1 MRKQFF
7 SAKKLAVLSVLTAL
21 SLITFLIENLL
32 PPLIIPGAKLGLANT
47 FSFIALIMYSPVEA
61 FVIVAVRTLLGAIFA
76 GNLSALMYSFSGGVV
91 AMTVSSVL
99 LYCVHPKVSIVC
111 VSVISAVSHN
121 LTQNAV
127 FVLITSTPLVFTYTP
142 YLILLGVLSG
152 GFIGCL
158 ITLLVKRIPTNAFV
172 RVMGVKQMKV
182 KAEAAAPAEDV
193 LESGTDDT
201 GDADNP

>member
-1 MRKQFF
+1 M
-7 SAKKLAVLSVLTAL
+7 LTAL
-21 SLITFLIENLL
+21 SLIAFLIENLL

-61 FVIVAVRTLLGAIFA
+61 FIIVAVRTLLGAVFA
-76 GNLSALMYSFSGGVV
+76 GNLSALMYSFTGGVV

-99 LYCVHPKVSIVC
+99 LYCAHPKISIVC

-121 LTQNAV
+121 ITQNAV
-127 FVLITSTPLVFTYTP
+127 FVLISSTPLMFTYAP
-142 YLILLGVLSG
+142 YLVLLGVLSG

-172 RVMGVKQMKV
+172 RVMGVKQI
-182 KAEAAAPAEDV
+182 KAEAETAAPADDRAQD
-193 LESGTDDT
+193 GTDGEDKL
-201 GDADNP
+201 